1 MSASSGERE
10 PMTDGTE
17 DFAVSDLE
25 YNIVTTLS
33 NLLQSEEVL
42 VRYAHDA
49 DEAGE
54 TEVAELFRSLRNTN
68 RDAARNLR
76 NALARTLGGS

>member
-1 MSASSGERE
+1 MD
-10 PMTDGTE
+10 DGTSE
-17 DFAVSDLE
+17 FAVSDLE

-54 TEVAELFRSLRNTN
+54 TEVAEL
-68 RDAARNLR
+68 AARNLR
-76 NALARTLGGS
+76 NALARSLGGS

>member
-1 MSASSGERE
+1 MS
-10 PMTDGTE
+10 DGTS

-54 TEVAELFRSLRNTN
+54 TEVAELFRALRATN

-76 NALARTLGGS
+76 NALARSLTTS

>member
-1 MSASSGERE
+1 
-10 PMTDGTE
+10 MTDGTSE
-17 DFAVSDLE
+17 FAVSDLE
-25 YNIVTTLS
+25 YNIVTTLT

-54 TEVAELFRSLRNTN
+54 TEVAELFRNLRDTN
-68 RDAARNLR
+68 RGAARNLR
-76 NALARTLGGS
+76 NALARSLGGS

>member
-1 MSASSGERE
+1 
-10 PMTDGTE
+10 MTDGTQE
-17 DFAVSDLE
+17 FAVSDIE

-54 TEVAELFRSLRNTN
+54 TEVAELFRALRNTN
-68 RDAARNLR
+68 RDASRNLR
-76 NALARTLGGS
+76 NALARTLAAS

>member
-1 MSASSGERE
+1 
-10 PMTDGTE
+10 MTDGTKE
-17 DFAVSDLE
+17 FAVSDLE

-54 TEVAELFRSLRNTN
+54 TEVAGLFRSLRNAN

-76 NALARTLGGS
+76 NALARSLGGS

>member
-1 MSASSGERE
+1 
-10 PMTDGTE
+10 MTDGTE
-17 DFAVSDLE
+17 EFAVSDLE

-54 TEVAELFRSLRNTN
+54 TDIAELFRSLRTTN

-76 NALARTLGGS
+76 DALARTLAS